1 MKTKTTLSILA
12 TLALSPFATA
22 QIVVDAAYFGQA
34 ATGSGV
40 LPATDFAPLNTATG
54 FPLITSGDLAESGTF
69 TGSHG
74 FVLGSPGNLNTGS
87 ATQAAIFSNESL
99 NSTTVKTF
107 FLDLGS
113 VEAIAEILTF
123 VHNRAPSD
131 INTSRANQHYTLFA
145 ATGNEVGFNATDLG
159 TYTSL
164 VTVNTLD
171 ATTIDN
177 DLGGIGTGLTDND
190 YGFTGIRISDSS
202 GSLGS
207 FRYLAFATNPVAQTG
222 SALYSGFYEIDVIAV
237 PEPSTY
243 AAIFGLLTL
252 AFVYLR
258 RRQK

>member
-12 TLALSPFATA
+12 TLALSPFASA
-22 QIVVDAAYFGQA
+22 QIVVDAAYLAQA
-34 ATGSGV
+34 PTGSGV
-40 LPATDFAPLNTATG
+40 MPSAGFSALNTATG
-54 FPLITSGDLAESGTF
+54 FPLISSGDLAESGTF
-69 TGSHG
+69 TASHG
-74 FVLGSPGNLNTGS
+74 FVLGSAANLNTGS
-87 ATQAAIFSNESL
+87 ATQAAIFTNEAL
-99 NSTTVKTF
+99 NNTTVKTF

-131 INTSRANQHYTLFA
+131 INTSRANQHFTLYA
-145 ATGNEVGFNATDLG
+145 ATGNEIGFNATDVS

-171 ATTIDN
+171 GTTIDN

-190 YGFTGIRISDSS
+190 YGYTGVRISDGS
-202 GSLGS
+202 GSLGN

-222 SALYSGFYEIDVIAV
+222 NALYSGFYEIDVIAV

-243 AAIFGLLTL
+243 AAIFGLLTF
-252 AFVYLR
+252 AFVCFR